1 MPVLSTHKDLDSLT
15 LTVVSEHDADVAR
28 LWQIWEDPRQL
39 ERWWGPPTWP
49 ATFTEHDLTPGGRS
63 SYSMTGPDGEKD
75 GGWWKILAVDAPRSV
90 ELEDGFADDGQGVP
104 TTDTTRSVIT
114 LEPVDGRTRMTM
126 VTTFSSVEHLE
137 SLVAMGMEQGLSEA
151 MSQIDG
157 LLAEV

>member
-28 LWQIWEDPRQL
+28 VWQIWEDPRQL

-63 SYSMTGPDGEKD
+63 SYYMTGPDGETA
-75 GGWWKILAVDAPRSV
+75 GGWWKILAVDAPRSF

-104 TTDTTRSVIT
+104 TTETTRAVIT

-126 VTTFSSVEHLE
+126 VTTFASVEHLE